1 MKIYTST
8 FDLAYPSNARFWV
21 APNSDFKI
29 GLKITNKGEDYT
41 GNFALKSGSTTFT
54 PDASKTAGFT
64 TYTMKSLGTGAVT
77 YEIDVPGAQQKFTL
91 MQIVTDS
98 TVFEVGA
105 LSGGGDV
112 PADVATQTW
121 VNSQISDFITE
132 DDLTGY
138 ATQDELTG
146 YATKSEIPVVNNARI
161 TVNQAGQ
168 QVATFTL
175 NQSADLSIELSG
187 GGDVPADVATK
198 TWVNE
203 QISDFITDDD
213 LTGYAT
219 KNDLTSKA
227 DTSSLTAYATTDELT
242 GYATKNDLTSKADV
256 SSLTAYAEVTSLT
269 AYATQNDLT
278 SKADVSSLTAYATTD
293 ELTAYATKNDLT
305 SKADVS
311 SLTAYAETSA
321 LNDVALSVGDALT
334 AITDINENQIP
345 VINSTLALCVQHQ
358 AYGEAPEVLQIVTA
372 YESEWETLS
381 AETDESTFYVVL
393 PDPVTP

>member
-1 MKIYTST
+1 MKIFTQKY
-8 FDLAYPSNARFWV
+8 DLAYPSNARFWV

-29 GLKITNKGEDYT
+29 GLKIVNKGEDYT

-54 PDASKTAGFT
+54 ADASKTAGFT

-146 YATKSEIPVVNNARI
+146 YATKSEIPVVNDARI

-175 NQSADLSIELSG
+175 NQSADLSIELSS

-203 QISDFITDDD
+203 QISDFVEEDE
-213 LTGYAT
+213 
-219 KNDLTSKA
+219 LTSKA
-227 DTSSLTAYATTDELT
+227 DVSSLTAYATSDSLTAYATTDELT

-256 SSLTAYAEVTSLT
+256 SSLTAYATTDDLT
-269 AYATQNDLT
+269 AYATKTDLT
-278 SKADVSSLTAYATTD
+278 SKADVSSL
-293 ELTAYATKNDLT
+293 
-305 SKADVS
+305 AD
-311 SLTAYAETSA
+311 YAEASA
-321 LNDVALSVGDALT
+321 LNDVALSVEGALT
-334 AITDINENQIP
+334 AIADINENQIP
-345 VINSTLALCVQHQ
+345 VINSTLGMCVTHQ
-358 AYGEAPEVLQIVTA
+358 PYGEAPEVFQITTA

-381 AETDESTFYVVL
+381 AETDENTMYVIL

>member
-29 GLKITNKGEDYT
+29 GLKIVNKGEDNT

-64 TYTMKSLGTGAVT
+64 TYTIKSLGAGAVT
-77 YEIDVPGAQQKFTL
+77 YEIEVPGAQQKFTL

-121 VNSQISDFITE
+121 VNEQISSFVEE

-138 ATQDELTG
+138 ATKDE
-146 YATKSEIPVVNNARI
+146 
-161 TVNQAGQ
+161 
-168 QVATFTL
+168 
-175 NQSADLSIELSG
+175 
-187 GGDVPADVATK
+187 
-198 TWVNE
+198 
-203 QISDFITDDD
+203 
-213 LTGYAT
+213 
-219 KNDLTSKA
+219 
-227 DTSSLTAYATTDELT
+227 
-242 GYATKNDLTSKADV
+242 LTSKADV
-256 SSLTAYAEVTSLT
+256 SSLTAYATTDDLT

-278 SKADVSSLTAYATTD
+278 SKADVSSLTAYAT
-293 ELTAYATKNDLT
+293 ANDL
-305 SKADVS
+305 SNVS
-311 SLTAYAETSA
+311 LSA
-321 LNDVALSVGDALT
+321 QEALST
-334 AITDINENQIP
+334 ANDIRETDIVN
-345 VINSTLALCVQHQ
+345 INNTLGSCVMHQ
-358 AYGEAPEVLQIVTA
+358 PWGEAPEVMQIVTA
-372 YESEWETLS
+372 YESDWETLS
-381 AETDESTFYVVL
+381 ADADENTFYVVL

>member
-29 GLKITNKGEDYT
+29 GLKIVNKGEDYT

-64 TYTMKSLGTGAVT
+64 TYTIKSLGAGAVT

-121 VNSQISDFITE
+121 VN
-132 DDLTGY
+132 
-138 ATQDELTG
+138 
-146 YATKSEIPVVNNARI
+146 
-161 TVNQAGQ
+161 
-168 QVATFTL
+168 
-175 NQSADLSIELSG
+175 
-187 GGDVPADVATK
+187 
-198 TWVNE
+198 E

-219 KNDLTSKA
+219 QDELTAKA
-227 DTSSLTAYATTDELT
+227 DVSSLTAYATTDELT
-242 GYATKNDLTSKADV
+242 GYATKNDLTSKADT
-256 SSLTAYAEVTSLT
+256 SSLTAYAEVTS
-269 AYATQNDLT
+269 
-278 SKADVSSLTAYATTD
+278 
-293 ELTAYATKNDLT
+293 LTAYATKNDLT

-311 SLTAYAETSA
+311 SLTAYATTDDLTAYATQNDLTSKADTSSLTAYAETSA
-321 LNDVALSVGDALT
+321 LNAVALSVEGALT
-334 AITDINENQIP
+334 SIADINDTQLPAIRDSVGE
-345 VINSTLALCVQHQ
+345 CVVHK
-358 AYGEAPEVLQIVTA
+358 AEGTAPDILNMTA
-372 YESEWETLS
+372 VYESEWETLS
-381 AETDESTFYVVL
+381 AETDENTFYVVL

>member
-77 YEIDVPGAQQKFTL
+77 YEVDVPGAQQKFTL

-227 DTSSLTAYATTDELT
+227 D
-242 GYATKNDLTSKADV
+242 
-256 SSLTAYAEVTSLT
+256 
-269 AYATQNDLT
+269 
-278 SKADVSSLTAYATTD
+278 
-293 ELTAYATKNDLT
+293 
-305 SKADVS
+305 VS

-334 AITDINENQIP
+334 AITDINEIQIP
-345 VINSTLALCVQHQ
+345 VINSTLGLCVQHQ

>member
-1 MKIYTST
+1 MKVYTSI
-8 FDLAYPSNARFWV
+8 FDLSYPSNARFWV

-29 GLKITNKGEDYT
+29 GLKIVNKGEDYT
-41 GNFALKSGSTTFT
+41 GNFVLKSGSTTFT
-54 PDASKTAGFT
+54 ADASKTAGFT

-77 YEIDVPGAQQKFTL
+77 YEVEVPGAQQKFTL

-112 PADVATQTW
+112 PADVATQSW

-175 NQSADLSIELSG
+175 NQSADLSIELSS

-203 QISDFITDDD
+203 QISDFVEEDE
-213 LTGYAT
+213 
-219 KNDLTSKA
+219 LTSKA
-227 DTSSLTAYATTDELT
+227 DVSSLTAYATSDSLTAYATTDELT

-269 AYATQNDLT
+269 AYAT
-278 SKADVSSLTAYATTD
+278 
-293 ELTAYATKNDLT
+293 KNDLT

-311 SLTAYAETSA
+311 SLADYAEASA
-321 LNDVALSVGDALT
+321 LNNVSLSVEGALT
-334 AITDINENQIP
+334 AIADINENQIP
-345 VINSTLALCVQHQ
+345 GINSTLGQCVTHQ
-358 AYGEAPEVLQIVTA
+358 PSGEAPEVMQIVTA

-381 AETDESTFYVVL
+381 AETDENTFYVVL

>member
-29 GLKITNKGEDYT
+29 GLKIVNKGEDYT

-54 PDASKTAGFT
+54 ADASKTAGFT

-121 VNSQISDFITE
+121 VNEQISDFITE
-132 DDLTGY
+132 DD
-138 ATQDELTG
+138 
-146 YATKSEIPVVNNARI
+146 
-161 TVNQAGQ
+161 
-168 QVATFTL
+168 
-175 NQSADLSIELSG
+175 
-187 GGDVPADVATK
+187 
-198 TWVNE
+198 
-203 QISDFITDDD
+203 
-213 LTGYAT
+213 
-219 KNDLTSKA
+219 
-227 DTSSLTAYATTDELT
+227 LT

-256 SSLTAYAEVTSLT
+256 SSLTAYATTDDLT

-278 SKADVSSLTAYATTD
+278 SKADVSSLTAYA
-293 ELTAYATKNDLT
+293 EA
-305 SKADVS
+305 
-311 SLTAYAETSA
+311 SA
-321 LNDVALSVGDALT
+321 LNNVSLSVESALT
-334 AITDINENQIP
+334 AIADINDNKIP
-345 VINSTLALCVQHQ
+345 NIYSTLGQYVAHLPS
-358 AYGEAPEVLQIVTA
+358 GEAPEVMQIVTA

-381 AETDESTFYVVL
+381 AETDEHTMYVIL

>member
-146 YATKSEIPVVNNARI
+146 YATKSEIPAVNNARI

-256 SSLTAYAEVTSLT
+256 SSLTAYAE
-269 AYATQNDLT
+269 
-278 SKADVSSLTAYATTD
+278 
-293 ELTAYATKNDLT
+293 
-305 SKADVS
+305 
-311 SLTAYAETSA
+311 TSA

-334 AITDINENQIP
+334 AITDINEIQIP
-345 VINSTLALCVQHQ
+345 VINSTLGLCVQHQ

>member
-29 GLKITNKGEDYT
+29 GLKIVNKGEDYT

-54 PDASKTAGFT
+54 ADASKTAGFT

-146 YATKSEIPVVNNARI
+146 YATKSEIPVVNDARI

-175 NQSADLSIELSG
+175 N
-187 GGDVPADVATK
+187 
-198 TWVNE
+198 
-203 QISDFITDDD
+203 
-213 LTGYAT
+213 
-219 KNDLTSKA
+219 
-227 DTSSLTAYATTDELT
+227 
-242 GYATKNDLTSKADV
+242 
-256 SSLTAYAEVTSLT
+256 
-269 AYATQNDLT
+269 
-278 SKADVSSLTAYATTD
+278 
-293 ELTAYATKNDLT
+293 
-305 SKADVS
+305 
-311 SLTAYAETSA
+311 
-321 LNDVALSVGDALT
+321 
-334 AITDINENQIP
+334 
-345 VINSTLALCVQHQ
+345 
-358 AYGEAPEVLQIVTA
+358 
-372 YESEWETLS
+372 
-381 AETDESTFYVVL
+381 
-393 PDPVTP
+393 

>member
-29 GLKITNKGEDYT
+29 GLKIVNKGEEYT

-54 PDASKTAGFT
+54 ADSDKTAGFT
-64 TYTMKSLGTGAVT
+64 TYTIKSLGTGAVT

-121 VNSQISDFITE
+121 VNEQISDFITE

-138 ATQDELTG
+138 ATQDELT
-146 YATKSEIPVVNNARI
+146 A
-161 TVNQAGQ
+161 
-168 QVATFTL
+168 
-175 NQSADLSIELSG
+175 
-187 GGDVPADVATK
+187 
-198 TWVNE
+198 
-203 QISDFITDDD
+203 
-213 LTGYAT
+213 
-219 KNDLTSKA
+219 
-227 DTSSLTAYATTDELT
+227 
-242 GYATKNDLTSKADV
+242 KADV
-256 SSLTAYAEVTSLT
+256 SSLTAYAEVTSLTAYATTDELT

-278 SKADVSSLTAYATTD
+278 SKADVSSLTAYA
-293 ELTAYATKNDLT
+293 EA
-305 SKADVS
+305 
-311 SLTAYAETSA
+311 SA
-321 LNDVALSVGDALT
+321 LNNVSLSVEGALT
-334 AITDINENQIP
+334 AIADINENQIP
-345 VINSTLALCVQHQ
+345 GINSTLGICVTHQ
-358 AYGEAPEVLQIVTA
+358 PSGEAPEVFQITTA

-381 AETDESTFYVVL
+381 ADTDENTMYVIL

>member
-1 MKIYTST
+1 MKIFTQKY
-8 FDLAYPSNARFWV
+8 DLAYPSNARFWV

-29 GLKITNKGEDYT
+29 GLKILNKGEEYT

-54 PDASKTAGFT
+54 ADASKTAGFT
-64 TYTMKSLGTGAVT
+64 TYTIKSLGTGAVT

-112 PADVATQTW
+112 PADIATQTW

-138 ATQDELTG
+138 ATKD
-146 YATKSEIPVVNNARI
+146 
-161 TVNQAGQ
+161 
-168 QVATFTL
+168 
-175 NQSADLSIELSG
+175 
-187 GGDVPADVATK
+187 
-198 TWVNE
+198 
-203 QISDFITDDD
+203 
-213 LTGYAT
+213 
-219 KNDLTSKA
+219 
-227 DTSSLTAYATTDELT
+227 
-242 GYATKNDLTSKADV
+242 
-256 SSLTAYAEVTSLT
+256 
-269 AYATQNDLT
+269 DLT

-293 ELTAYATKNDLT
+293 DLTAYATKTDLTSKADVSSLADYATTDSLTAYATKNDLT

-311 SLTAYAETSA
+311 SLTAYAEASA
-321 LNDVALSVGDALT
+321 LNNVALSVESALT
-334 AITDINENQIP
+334 AIADINDSQIP
-345 VINSTLALCVQHQ
+345 TINSTLGQCVTHQ
-358 AYGEAPEVLQIVTA
+358 PYGQAPEVMQIVAA

-381 AETDESTFYVVL
+381 AETDKSTFYVIL